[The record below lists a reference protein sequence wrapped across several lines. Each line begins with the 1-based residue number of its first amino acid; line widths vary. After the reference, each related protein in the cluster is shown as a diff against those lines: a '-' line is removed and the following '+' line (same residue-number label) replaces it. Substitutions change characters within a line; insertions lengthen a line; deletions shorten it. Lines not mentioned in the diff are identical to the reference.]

1 MAGSLLASSMHLS
14 NPLDFEAVVLPFFH
28 TQEILWLSL
37 AHPPYDISYRY
48 INYPVKVIDV
58 ILFIQ

>member
-1 MAGSLLASSMHLS
+1 MHLS

-28 TQEILWLSL
+28 IQEILWLSL